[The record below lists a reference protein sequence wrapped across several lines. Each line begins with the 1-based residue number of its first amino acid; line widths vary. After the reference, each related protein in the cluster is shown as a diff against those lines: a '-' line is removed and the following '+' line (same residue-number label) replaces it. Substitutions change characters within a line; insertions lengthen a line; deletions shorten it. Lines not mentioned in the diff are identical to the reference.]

1 MLHVHSSYLHNNHT
15 CIEED
20 WVYQLYRTSAK
31 RPKSFQKRRKQFSV
45 LIIGEKKKGR
55 PLIITKIF
63 QRTAARALQ
72 RASLAQI
79 CRHSSSSLLNCAR
92 LKKRA
97 QLESLL
103 PPPPR
108 AAPPLLYGK
117 TKDVQRQIFRGGVYI
132 QIFRTQTLT
141 NPLHQICEAA
151 LLTEAG
157 GCMAAVAA
165 SKAVGLVINAAT
177 ARRRRPSR
185 KAFSFHNET
194 KPRAKA
200 ARHQAM
206 PRRCRH

>member
-1 MLHVHSSYLHNNHT
+1 MLDVHSSYLHNNHT
-15 CIEED
+15 FLRRLGLPSEEAS
-20 WVYQLYRTSAK
+20 QTISSHRTSAK

-108 AAPPLLYGK
+108 AAPPLLMA
-117 TKDVQRQIFRGGVYI
+117 RL
-132 QIFRTQTLT
+132 RTCSAKFFGAEC
-141 NPLHQICEAA
+141 IYRFF
-151 LLTEAG
+151 
-157 GCMAAVAA
+157 
-165 SKAVGLVINAAT
+165 
-177 ARRRRPSR
+177 ARR
-185 KAFSFHNET
+185 H
-194 KPRAKA
+194 
-200 ARHQAM
+200 
-206 PRRCRH
+206 